1 MRGHGSRCFS
11 YKMYNR
17 HPTQLKKSKSWE
29 PFWSYQLNIT
39 ADLANLAQ
47 SWDKWAGLAVL
58 ISWLLQNGSH
68 DFHFF
73 YCPGCRIFI
82 LCEIHWDP
90 CPRIFQGYYFFYRHC
105 ELRISWQWGKI
116 MLVKLPLVFPS
127 DVRTLYIVGTYLLT
141 YVCMYYALCNLKGRS
156 VTVSDPRVCISFI
169 HHYSYIKVIKSY
181 KGTGLIGIMY

>member
-1 MRGHGSRCFS
+1 
-11 YKMYNR
+11 
-17 HPTQLKKSKSWE
+17 
-29 PFWSYQLNIT
+29 
-39 ADLANLAQ
+39 
-47 SWDKWAGLAVL
+47 
-58 ISWLLQNGSH
+58 
-68 DFHFF
+68 
-73 YCPGCRIFI
+73 
-82 LCEIHWDP
+82 
-90 CPRIFQGYYFFYRHC
+90 
-105 ELRISWQWGKI
+105 